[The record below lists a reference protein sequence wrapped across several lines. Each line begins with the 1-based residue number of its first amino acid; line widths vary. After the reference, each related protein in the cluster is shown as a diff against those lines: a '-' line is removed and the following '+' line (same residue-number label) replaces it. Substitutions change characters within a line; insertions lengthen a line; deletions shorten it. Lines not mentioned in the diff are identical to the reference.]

1 MAKNCVSNNVIA
13 VNFVFGFKPKEDPRK
28 QLTVS
33 KNMKMGMRKSGTQ
46 SNLLLLIQYC
56 GCSLVK
62 H

>member
-33 KNMKMGMRKSGTQ
+33 KNMKMECGSQEHRV
-46 SNLLLLIQYC
+46 IYC
-56 GCSLVK
+56 C
-62 H
+62 